1 VAATATPDSEVNE
14 MSLDLVGQLN
24 WLAVIVGAVIYF
36 VLGAIWFAPPVFGRP
51 WMAAIGWDDSRPRP
65 EMNPVSYVGPALFYL
80 IASIVTGLLAKAT
93 ESDTAAE
100 GVLLGLVVA
109 VGYALTVTATDAVF
123 DPNKP
128 KPWTW
133 FVISG
138 AYHLVSLVVIGV
150 LVSVW
155 V

>member
-1 VAATATPDSEVNE
+1 
-14 MSLDLVGQLN
+14 MSLDVLSGLN

-36 VLGAIWFAPPVFGRP
+36 GLGAIWFAPPVLGRP
-51 WMAAIGWDDSRPRP
+51 WMASIGWDESRQRP
-65 EMNPVSYVGPALFYL
+65 EMNPASYAGPAVFYL
-80 IASIVTGLLAKAT
+80 IASIVTAILAEAT
-93 ESDTAAE
+93 GTDTAAE
-100 GVLLGLVVA
+100 GALLGLLVG

-133 FVISG
+133 FAISG
-138 AYHLVSLVVIGV
+138 AYHVVALVVVGI
-150 LVSVW
+150 LVAVW